1 MTNQQIAN
9 RLVELCSQGKNF
21 DAMEE
26 LYSDDIVSVEAS
38 ARGGVTDFKDKVP
51 VIQKSRDWAAAHE
64 IHNLAIQ
71 GPYLC
76 GDKFAVTFDIDVTHK
91 ASGQRVAFREVG
103 VYFTADG
110 KIYREE
116 FYYGS

>member
-1 MTNQQIAN
+1 MTSQQIAN
-9 RLVELCSQGKNF
+9 RLYELCSQGKNF

-26 LYSDDIVSVEAS
+26 LYTDDIVSVEAT
-38 ARGGVTDFKDKVP
+38 ARGGVTDFKGKVP

-64 IHNLAIQ
+64 IHGLSIQ

-91 ASGQRVAFREVG
+91 ASGQRASFREVA
-103 VYFTADG
+103 VYFTSNG
-110 KIYREE
+110 KIHREE

>member
-1 MTNQQIAN
+1 MTTSQIAN

-26 LYSDDIVSVEAS
+26 LYSEDIVSVEAA
-38 ARGGVTDFKDKVP
+38 ARSGVSEFKDKQP

-76 GDKFAVTFDIDVTHK
+76 DDKFAVTFDIDVTNK
-91 ASGQRVAFREVG
+91 ASGQRAAYREVA
-103 VYFTADG
+103 VYFTRDG